1 MGYVNCEYYISNY
14 NHLEDLDINDIQ
26 ILLDE
31 ASNDIDILTF
41 NRIRA
46 KSFDK
51 LTNYQKNIIQ
61 IVICE
66 LMEFHYNNK
75 DFLTSIFNQYN
86 VNGTGFNM
94 NSSNYIIIN
103 GVPILKN
110 TYKKL
115 EQTGLT
121 YRGGRY

>member
-1 MGYVNCEYYISNY
+1 MGYVSYEYYISKY
-14 NHLEDLDINDIQ
+14 NHLKDLDINDIQ

-46 KSFDK
+46 KQFDN
-51 LTNYQKNIIQ
+51 LTNYQKEKIQ
-61 IVICE
+61 TVICE

-86 VNGTGFNM
+86 VNGTGFDM
-94 NSSNYIIIN
+94 NNSNYIILN

>member
-1 MGYVNCEYYISNY
+1 MGYIDAEYYISNY
-14 NHLEDLDINDIQ
+14 NHLELDVEEIQ
-26 ILLDE
+26 MLLDE

-41 NRIRA
+41 NRIRRIG
-46 KSFDK
+46 FDS
-51 LTNYQKNIIQ
+51 LTNYQIEKLQ

-75 DFLTSIFNQYN
+75 DFLTSIFNQYE

-94 NSSNYIIIN
+94 NNNNYIIIS

>member
-1 MGYVNCEYYISNY
+1 MGYIDVEYYISHY
-14 NHLEDLDINDIQ
+14 NHLELDVEEIQ
-26 ILLDE
+26 MLLDE

-41 NRIRA
+41 NRIRRIGFE
-46 KSFDK
+46 S
-51 LTNYQKNIIQ
+51 LTNFQKEKLQ
-61 IVICE
+61 TVICE

-75 DFLTSIFNQYN
+75 DFLTSIFNQYE
-86 VNGTGFNM
+86 VNGTGFNLQ
-94 NSSNYIIIN
+94 NGNYIIIS

>member
-1 MGYVNCEYYISNY
+1 MGYVSYEYYISKY
-14 NHLEDLDINDIQ
+14 NHLKDLDINDIQ

-46 KSFDK
+46 KQFDN
-51 LTNYQKNIIQ
+51 LTDYQKEKIQ
-61 IVICE
+61 TVICE

-86 VNGTGFNM
+86 VNGTGFDM
-94 NSSNYIIIN
+94 NNSNYIILN

>member
-1 MGYVNCEYYISNY
+1 MGYIDAEYYISNY
-14 NHLEDLDINDIQ
+14 NHLELDVEEIQ
-26 ILLDE
+26 MLLNE

-41 NRIRA
+41 NRIRRIG
-46 KSFDK
+46 FDG
-51 LTNYQKNIIQ
+51 LTDYQKEKLQ
-61 IVICE
+61 TVICE

-75 DFLTSIFNQYN
+75 DFLTSIFNQYE

-94 NSSNYIIIN
+94 NNGNYIIIS

-115 EQTGLT
+115 ELTGLT

>member
-1 MGYVNCEYYISNY
+1 MGYVSYEYYISKY
-14 NHLEDLDINDIQ
+14 NHLKDLDINDIQ

-31 ASNDIDILTF
+31 ASNDIDSLTF

-46 KSFDK
+46 KQFDN
-51 LTNYQKNIIQ
+51 LTDYQKEKIQ
-61 IVICE
+61 TVICE

-86 VNGTGFNM
+86 VNGTGFDM
-94 NSSNYIIIN
+94 NNSNYIILN

>member
-1 MGYVNCEYYISNY
+1 MGYVSYEYYISKY
-14 NHLEDLDINDIQ
+14 NHLKDLDINDIQ

-46 KSFDK
+46 KQFYN
-51 LTNYQKNIIQ
+51 LTNYQKEKIQ
-61 IVICE
+61 TVICE

-86 VNGTGFNM
+86 VNGTGFDM
-94 NSSNYIIIN
+94 NNSNYIILN

>member
-1 MGYVNCEYYISNY
+1 MGYVSYEYYISKY
-14 NHLEDLDINDIQ
+14 NHLKDLDINDIQ

-46 KSFDK
+46 KQFDN
-51 LTNYQKNIIQ
+51 LTTYQKEKVQ
-61 IVICE
+61 RVICE

-86 VNGTGFNM
+86 VNGTGFDM
-94 NSSNYIIIN
+94 NNSNYIILN